1 MMGQTDKDNDR
12 ASATGTGI
20 TISSNSS
27 PAETE
32 QQQQR
37 DSEAAVVISEVVC
50 TYETTSSSSAGFRS
64 RSRRPQVE
72 FGTRG
77 DPRMNRAV
85 EVKMANPG
93 MPLAVALQNG
103 GFSYPA
109 DANGAAMDD
118 ENVTLAQRKNQLSRR
133 LRRAR
138 FMTEEELDSEW
149 QQSQSQLRPHQPS
162 LDQVLGGGAGAAA
175 GSNRSTE
182 NLGSDSAS
190 LNGTDRAA
198 NGKRARTDQA
208 STTGIVDLSA
218 SVQPYTTSSSPA
230 AAAAVPIA
238 PRQFLWSNSAG
249 RVLAAPEQQTRAPP
263 TDPDFAAVAAALTGG
278 VATSATD
285 YHQPQ
290 CQQQH
295 QNENRALLTDPLAYL
310 NHNGDGQHQEQQ
322 QPLHRMQPHVTLQA
336 AVLQQQQQS
345 GQHPHVLHQQEH
357 RSQQQPSQRHQDP
370 HQQLKSHLM
379 NLSMVNQQ
387 PMQRENRQERQQ
399 DQQGPVEWSVP
410 SCAVTNPSSTS
421 TMHGGDGDTV
431 ATTTT
436 TLQLQ
441 CAYAINLFQRQ
452 VETLYSNCLQQA
464 GFPPEQTEEA
474 SPVFQQFASVVWNKE
489 WNRLQ
494 SFSASLPSQKA
505 PTSAQEQAQK
515 LRQQHAGSPSPG
527 IALSRRLHQV
537 QKQERARR
545 EQKEQEK
552 DLSDQ
557 DKEEMDP
564 RPFRN
569 HHHHRHQNRF
579 VPAASVSPN
588 SRGAGEERTTYRGV
602 ATGSSKGGSTTSSAG
617 PATTT
622 GSDQS
627 GDDGNQEYY
636 YSGSSS

>member
-1 MMGQTDKDNDR
+1 MGQTDKDNDK
-12 ASATGTGI
+12 ASATGAGN

-50 TYETTSSSSAGFRS
+50 TYETTSSSSAGFGS

-322 QPLHRMQPHVTLQA
+322 QPFHRMQPHVTLQA
-336 AVLQQQQQS
+336 AVLQQQQQQSNQQQQS
-345 GQHPHVLHQQEH
+345 GQHSQVLHQQEH

-379 NLSMVNQQ
+379 NLSMINQQ

-494 SFSASLPSQKA
+494 SFSAS
-505 PTSAQEQAQK
+505 
-515 LRQQHAGSPSPG
+515 SPSPG

-537 QKQERARR
+537 QKEERARR

-557 DKEEMDP
+557 GKEEMDP

-569 HHHHRHQNRF
+569 HHHHRHHNRF

-588 SRGAGEERTTYRGV
+588 SSGAGEERTTYGGV
-602 ATGSSKGGSTTSSAG
+602 ATGGPPGSA
-617 PATTT
+617 
-622 GSDQS
+622 QS
-627 GDDGNQEYY
+627 CDDDGNQEYY